1 MGVSL
6 LQAAAVMYGLGQA
19 TIRQNFGGLL
29 LPRPQET
36 PKMKCVLNIEFD
48 HDCWGFGLPK

>member
-19 TIRQNFGGLL
+19 TIHQNFGGLL